1 MRLPGTGKSGGTG
14 LNGFLKELATPGSIV
29 QLATLASLIAS
40 VNFGVVGTYVVARRI
55 TYIAAAIAH
64 SVLAGIGFAVFA
76 RAQFDWQWCAPV
88 MGAIVAA
95 VMSALII
102 GYVSLYLRER
112 EDTIISVVWAV
123 GMSVGLLFL
132 YYSPGFNGNL
142 ESFLVGSILYI
153 APSDLWIMGGLGL
166 IVVLLCLFFYNPLLA
181 VCFDEEFAR
190 LRGVNVP
197 LYFML
202 LLVLTSLSVVL
213 LVQLAGIVLAI
224 ALIVLPA
231 AAGLHATSKIWHAMV
246 VATVLAMIQS
256 TLGIAWSYSVE
267 IPAGP
272 AIILLSAGS
281 YLAVFAWKW
290 WQSLR
295 SS

>member
-1 MRLPGTGKSGGTG
+1 

>member
-1 MRLPGTGKSGGTG
+1 MS
-14 LNGFLKELATPGSIV
+14 GFLKELATPGSIV

-64 SVLAGIGFAVFA
+64 SVLAGIGFAVYA

-166 IVVLLCLFFYNPLLA
+166 IVVVLCLFFYNPLLA

-231 AAGLHATSKIWHAMV
+231 AAGLHATSKIWHAML

-272 AIILLSAGS
+272 AIILLSAAS
-281 YLAVFAWKW
+281 YLAVFGWKW
-290 WQSLR
+290 WQSLK

>member
-1 MRLPGTGKSGGTG
+1 VGMVRSRL
-14 LNGFLKELATPGSIV
+14 
-29 QLATLASLIAS
+29 
-40 VNFGVVGTYVVARRI
+40 
-55 TYIAAAIAH
+55 
-64 SVLAGIGFAVFA
+64 
-76 RAQFDWQWCAPV
+76 
-88 MGAIVAA
+88 GAIVAA
-95 VMSALII
+95 VLSALVI

-153 APSDLWIMGGLGL
+153 APSDLWIMAALGL
-166 IVVLLCLFFYNPLLA
+166 VVVVLCLFFYNPLLA

-231 AAGLHATSKIWHAMV
+231 AAGLHVTSKIWHAMC

-256 TLGIAWSYSVE
+256 TLGIAWSYTVE

-272 AIILLSAGS
+272 AIILLSAAA
-281 YLAVFAWKW
+281 YLGVFGWKW
-290 WQSLR
+290 FQSLKL
-295 SS
+295 S

>member
-1 MRLPGTGKSGGTG
+1 M
-14 LNGFLKELATPGSIV
+14 NAFLQEVLTPGSIV

-76 RAQFDWQWCAPV
+76 RAHFGWDWCAPV
-88 MGAIVAA
+88 LGAIVAA
-95 VMSALII
+95 VLSAIII

-112 EDTIISVVWAV
+112 EDTIISVVWSV
-123 GMSVGLLFL
+123 GMSAGLLFL

-153 APSDLWIMGGLGL
+153 APADLWIMGALGL
-166 IVVLLCLFFYNPLLA
+166 VVVLLCLFFYNPLMA

-197 LYFML
+197 LYYML
-202 LLVLTSLSVVL
+202 LLILTSLSVVL

-231 AAGLHATSKIWHAMV
+231 AAGLHATGKLWHAMCL
-246 VATVLAMIQS
+246 ATVLAMIQS
-256 TLGIAWSYSVE
+256 TLGIAWSYTVE

-272 AIILLSAGS
+272 AIILLSAAS

-290 WQSLR
+290 WQNLRAASSLPNR
-295 SS
+295 S

>member
-1 MRLPGTGKSGGTG
+1 MRLFGTSKNGGTA

>member
-1 MRLPGTGKSGGTG
+1 VRLFGTSKNGGTA

>member
-1 MRLPGTGKSGGTG
+1 MRLPGTGKSGGTA

>member
-1 MRLPGTGKSGGTG
+1 VRLPGTGKSGGTA

>member
-1 MRLPGTGKSGGTG
+1 MNS
-14 LNGFLKELATPGSIV
+14 FFQELLTPGSIV

-64 SVLAGIGFAVFA
+64 SVLAGIGFALFA
-76 RAQFDWQWCAPV
+76 RAHFGWDWCPPLL
-88 MGAIVAA
+88 GAIAAA
-95 VMSALII
+95 VLSAVII

-123 GMSVGLLFL
+123 GMSTGLLFL

-153 APSDLWIMGGLGL
+153 APADLWIMGALGVV
-166 IVVLLCLFFYNPLLA
+166 VVLLCLLFYNPLMA

-197 LYFML
+197 LFFMIL
-202 LLVLTSLSVVL
+202 LILTSLSVVL

-231 AAGLHATSKIWHAMV
+231 AAGLHATSKLWHAMCL
-246 VATVLAMIQS
+246 ATVLAMIQS

-272 AIILLSAGS
+272 AIILLA
-281 YLAVFAWKW
+281 AVFYLGVFGWKS
-290 WQSLR
+290 WQNRRLSP
-295 SS
+295 SQS

>member
-1 MRLPGTGKSGGTG
+1 VS
-14 LNGFLKELATPGSIV
+14 GFLKELATPGSIV

-64 SVLAGIGFAVFA
+64 SVLAGIGFAVYA

-166 IVVLLCLFFYNPLLA
+166 IVVVLCLFFYNPLLA

-231 AAGLHATSKIWHAMV
+231 AAGLHATSKIWHAML

-272 AIILLSAGS
+272 AIILLSAAS
-281 YLAVFAWKW
+281 YLAVFGWKW
-290 WQSLR
+290 WQSLK

>member
-1 MRLPGTGKSGGTG
+1 VRLPGTSKNGGTA

>member
-1 MRLPGTGKSGGTG
+1 M
-14 LNGFLKELATPGSIV
+14 NAFLKELVTPGSIV

-76 RAQFDWQWCAPV
+76 QAHFGWEWCVPV
-88 MGAIVAA
+88 LGAIVAA
-95 VMSALII
+95 ILSALTI

-153 APSDLWIMGGLGL
+153 APADLWIMAALG
-166 IVVLLCLFFYNPLLA
+166 IVVVVLCLFFYNPLLA

-213 LVQLAGIVLAI
+213 LVQLAGIILAI

-231 AAGLHATSKIWHAMV
+231 AAGLHVTSKIWHAMC

-256 TLGIAWSYSVE
+256 TLGIAWSYTVE

-272 AIILLSAGS
+272 AIILLSAAS
-281 YLAVFAWKW
+281 YLGVFGWKW
-290 WQSLR
+290 WQGLQR
-295 SS
+295 S